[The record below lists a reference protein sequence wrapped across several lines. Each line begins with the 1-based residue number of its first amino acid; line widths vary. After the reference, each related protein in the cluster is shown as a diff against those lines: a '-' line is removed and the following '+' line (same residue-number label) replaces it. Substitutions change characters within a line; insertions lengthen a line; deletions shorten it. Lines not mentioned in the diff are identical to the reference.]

1 MTEIHINDPQPFD
14 DDIAV
19 EKSLRPN
26 NMDEFIGQKD
36 IVDSLK
42 LYIEAA
48 NKRGESLDHVLFFGP
63 PGLGKTTLSIIIARE
78 LGVNIKQ
85 TSGPVLDKAGDLAGI
100 LTSLEDKDVFFID
113 EIHRLNAVVEEYL
126 YSAMEDY
133 KIEIMIDKG
142 PSARSVQ
149 LNIEPFTLVGATTR
163 LGSLTSPLRDRC
175 GVLLRFD
182 YYEKEDLYEIIK
194 RSAEI
199 LEVEIDNDGALEL
212 ASRSRGTPRIAN
224 RILRRTR
231 DYADVKANGKIT
243 SSVAKDSLNTLGIDK
258 FGLDSMDR
266 TILDTLI
273 DKFKGGPV
281 GLNSLAVAVSEDVST
296 IEDVYEPYLIKEG
309 FIQRTNRGRIA
320 QEKSYAH
327 LGKTITKKQQ
337 QRLFND

>member
-14 DDIAV
+14 EDLAV

-26 NMDEFIGQKD
+26 QMNEFIGQKE

-85 TSGPVLDKAGDLAGI
+85 TSGPVLDRAGDLAGI

-113 EIHRLNAVVEEYL
+113 EIHRLNAIVEEYL

-133 KIEIMIDKG
+133 RIEIMIDKG

-149 LNIEPFTLVGATTR
+149 LNVEPFTLVGATTR
-163 LGSLTSPLRDRC
+163 LGSLTSPLRDRF
-175 GVLLRFD
+175 GVILRFD
-182 YYEKEDLYEIIK
+182 YYETEDLYEIIK

-199 LEVEIDNDGALEL
+199 LDVEIDKDGALEL

-231 DYADVKANGKIT
+231 DYAEVKANGKINAT
-243 SSVAKDSLNTLGIDK
+243 VAKDSLSSLGIDQY
-258 FGLDSMDR
+258 GLDSMDR
-266 TILDTLI
+266 MILETLI
-273 DKFKGGPV
+273 DKFSGGPV

-309 FIQRTNRGRIA
+309 FIQRTSRGRIA
-320 QEKSYAH
+320 QEKSYTH
-327 LGKTITKKQQ
+327 LGKTITKQQ
-337 QRLFND
+337 QRLFE

>member
-1 MTEIHINDPQPFD
+1 MTELHINDPQPFEED
-14 DDIAV
+14 LAV

-26 NMDEFIGQKD
+26 QMDEFIGQKE

-78 LGVNIKQ
+78 LSVNIKQ
-85 TSGPVLDKAGDLAGI
+85 TSGPVLDRAGDLAGI
-100 LTSLEDKDVFFID
+100 LTSLEAKDVFFID
-113 EIHRLNAVVEEYL
+113 EIHRLNAIVEEYL

-133 KIEIMIDKG
+133 RIEIMIDKG

-149 LNIEPFTLVGATTR
+149 LNVEPFTLVGATTR
-163 LGSLTSPLRDRC
+163 LGSLTSPLRDRF
-175 GVLLRFD
+175 GVILRFD
-182 YYEKEDLYEIIK
+182 YYETEDLYEIIK

-199 LEVEIDNDGALEL
+199 LEVKIDEDGALEL
-212 ASRSRGTPRIAN
+212 AGRSRGTPRIAN

-231 DYADVKANGKIT
+231 DYAEVKANGKINAL
-243 SSVAKDSLNTLGIDK
+243 VAKDSLSSLGIDEY
-258 FGLDSMDR
+258 GLDTMDR
-266 TILDTLI
+266 MILETLI
-273 DKFKGGPV
+273 DKFNGGPV

-309 FIQRTNRGRIA
+309 FIQRTSRGRIA
-320 QEKSYAH
+320 QEKSYKH

-337 QRLFND
+337 RLFE